1 MGTKDQAS
9 GGRRGALEQAENPQS
24 EGFLNQRATD
34 LFRTLLGV
42 GIDGV
47 SKFDSAQTVASRAL
61 VRTNG
66 DVEKAIGVVVNSHL
80 RLAGGTG
87 FVTSLGGFITMP
99 VSLPIN
105 VAGFYVL
112 ATRMTAAIAALRGYD
127 VTDPRVRTAILLSL
141 VGSDADDVLTKA
153 GVAVPGG
160 RLASAAMDQL
170 PGAVLMVVNKAV
182 AFRLLATTGK
192 KTLSKLGRGVP
203 FAGGLIGGGLDT
215 WLMTRIA
222 TSARQ
227 EFPPAARAIEPR

>member
-1 MGTKDQAS
+1 MGSTKRDSDGQRS
-9 GGRRGALEQAENPQS
+9 ALEQAANPEH
-24 EGFLNQRATD
+24 EGFLSQRATD

-42 GIDGV
+42 GIDGAG
-47 SKFDSAQTVASRAL
+47 KFDSAQAVARAAL
-61 VRTNG
+61 ARTGG

-80 RLAGGTG
+80 RLAGGSG

-105 VAGFYVL
+105 VAGFYVI
-112 ATRMTAAIAALRGYD
+112 ATRMTASIAALRGYD
-127 VTDPRVRTAILLSL
+127 VTDPRIRSAILLSL
-141 VGSDADDVLTKA
+141 VGSDADDLLAKA

-160 RLASAAMDQL
+160 RLATAAMDQL

-203 FAGGLIGGGLDT
+203 FAGGLIGGGLDA

-222 TSARQ
+222 THARA
-227 EFPPAARAIEPR
+227 EFPLAAPAIEPR